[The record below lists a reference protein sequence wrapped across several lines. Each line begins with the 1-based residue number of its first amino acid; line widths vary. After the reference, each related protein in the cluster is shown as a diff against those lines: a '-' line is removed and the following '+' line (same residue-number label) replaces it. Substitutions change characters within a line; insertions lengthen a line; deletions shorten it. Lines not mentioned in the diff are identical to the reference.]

1 LLSLDYAPN
10 ISFIL
15 IYFFKGIK
23 TIIDSLSS
31 GFNIFMLLD
40 DKVNGEDLLN
50 KSNNSKEL
58 KNLHIHYMDREKLDQ
73 FQQTP
78 IVGQANPD
86 NR

>member
-1 LLSLDYAPN
+1 M
-10 ISFIL
+10 F
-15 IYFFKGIK
+15 
-23 TIIDSLSS
+23 
-31 GFNIFMLLD
+31 LD
-40 DKVNGEDLLN
+40 DKVNGENLLN

-58 KNLHIHYMDREKLDQ
+58 KNLHIHFMDREKLDQ